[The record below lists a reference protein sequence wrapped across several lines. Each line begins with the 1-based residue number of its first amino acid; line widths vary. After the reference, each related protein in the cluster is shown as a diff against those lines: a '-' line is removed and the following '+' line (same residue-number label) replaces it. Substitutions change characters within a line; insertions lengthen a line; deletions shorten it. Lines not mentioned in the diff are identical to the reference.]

1 MHKRGEGIERL
12 RTPTILTCIYCFC
25 VPMRRGVQF
34 AYVLNEW
41 PLCPSTLSSSRC
53 FCSGQYRTS
62 CACLLHD
69 MYVFIIIASCLHQL
83 NRKSMYLNWST
94 EELIDQTLIASS
106 LGNEKTK
113 ALPGF
118 YALAGCD
125 TVEKFTS
132 IKRSMDK
139 IVPSGWQQ
147 NLKCFLQVSSRTFQ
161 WRFWSN
167 QQICCHVVCSQIF

>member
-1 MHKRGEGIERL
+1 
-12 RTPTILTCIYCFC
+12 
-25 VPMRRGVQF
+25 MRRGVQF
-34 AYVLNEW
+34 AYALNEW
-41 PLCPSTLSSSRC
+41 PLCPSTLSSCQC
-53 FCSGQYRTS
+53 FYSGHYRTS

-118 YALAGCD
+118 HALAGCD

-132 IKRSMDK
+132 NKRSMDK

-147 NLKCFLQVSSRTFQ
+147 NLNAFCEYPQEHFSKDFEAINRFVVTSYVLKSSKIIDLTEA
-161 WRFWSN
+161 
-167 QQICCHVVCSQIF
+167 